1 MSLFFFS
8 PHHKRFTG
16 PCIRFFFLIGDC
28 ADNTAIGCGCG
39 DQCSNE
45 LMIPSMAYL
54 CVKEK
59 EKNGAESV
67 KRYTGFD
74 LGFAQSAADHLT
86 IKSDAWDCFLHL
98 VGMERV
104 SDLRRE
110 YDDS

>member
-8 PHHKRFTG
+8 PQHKRFTG

-59 EKNGAESV
+59 EKKMVQNLLSDIL
-67 KRYTGFD
+67 D
-74 LGFAQSAADHLT
+74 LIWDLRKAQLT
-86 IKSDAWDCFLHL
+86 I
-98 VGMERV
+98 
-104 SDLRRE
+104 
-110 YDDS
+110 